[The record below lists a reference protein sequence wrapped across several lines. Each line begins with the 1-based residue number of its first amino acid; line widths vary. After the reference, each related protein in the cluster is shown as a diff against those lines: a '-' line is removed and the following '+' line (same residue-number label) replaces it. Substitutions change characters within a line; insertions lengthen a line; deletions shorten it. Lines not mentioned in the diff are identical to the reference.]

1 MNKEYKI
8 SRSKIEFF
16 TECPRCF
23 YLEVIKEV
31 KRPSMPGFS
40 LNSAV
45 DELLKK
51 EFDILRKEG
60 KPHYLMEKFGIDA
73 IPFTHP
79 NLDEWRHNFT
89 GIRIKHPSGLTLFGA
104 VDDLWINKNEEIHV
118 VDYKSTSTSEEITL
132 DGQYKEGYKRQI
144 EIYQYLLEK
153 SGFKVSKTGYFVYAN
168 ARKDLK
174 QFDEKLVFDM
184 KIIPYEG
191 DNSWVEKTISK
202 IVNVLETEEIP
213 LPSETCKFC
222 NYIHNYNNSLNVQP
236 SLFN

>member
-8 SRSKIEFF
+8 SRSKIELF

-23 YLEVIKEV
+23 FLEVVKDV

-51 EFDILRKEG
+51 EFDILRKES
-60 KPHYLMEKFGIDA
+60 KPHYLMDKFGIEA
-73 IPFTHP
+73 YPMSHP

-89 GIRIKHPSGLTLFGA
+89 GIRYKHPLGIIVFGA
-104 VDDLWINKNEEIHV
+104 VDDLWINKNGEIHV

-132 DGQYKEGYKRQI
+132 EGQYKEGYKRQI
-144 EIYQYLLEK
+144 EIYQYLFEK
-153 SGFKVSKTGYFVYAN
+153 NDFKVSKKGYFVYAN
-168 ARKDLK
+168 ARKDLSK
-174 QFDEKLVFDM
+174 FDEKLIFDM
-184 KIIPYEG
+184 TIIPYEG
-191 DNSWVEKTISK
+191 NNSWVEKSIEK
-202 IVNVLETEEIP
+202 IVNVLNSEEIP
-213 LPSETCKFC
+213 LPGENCKYC

-236 SLFN
+236 SLF